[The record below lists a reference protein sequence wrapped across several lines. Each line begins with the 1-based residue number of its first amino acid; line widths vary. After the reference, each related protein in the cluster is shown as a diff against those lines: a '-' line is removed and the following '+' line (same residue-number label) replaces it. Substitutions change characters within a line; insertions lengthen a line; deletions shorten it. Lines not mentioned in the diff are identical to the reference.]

1 MNWRLI
7 MLAENQLSTIGLELK
22 KHREQLNHSI
32 LDISR
37 QMGVSPKCI
46 VAIETG
52 NLGFFAGAKSEIERL
67 IKLYKRKLH
76 MKADFLDS
84 ALAALNE
91 NNAKTDSE
99 SGLPS
104 FLEKTISA
112 EPMVSTKLKMP
123 VTAKRSAVSSDNAS
137 SKGGK
142 LAPNRL
148 ELN

>member
-1 MNWRLI
+1 MNWGLI

-22 KHREQLNHSI
+22 KHREQLNYSI

-37 QMGVSPKCI
+37 QMGVSPKYI
-46 VAIETG
+46 VAIEAG

-67 IKLYKRKLH
+67 IKLYRRKLH

-91 NNAKTDSE
+91 KNDKPDSE
-99 SGLPS
+99 SDLPS
-104 FLEKTISA
+104 FLVKTISA
-112 EPMVSTKLKMP
+112 GSRASTKLKMP
-123 VTAKRSAVSSDNAS
+123 VTAKLSTVISNNAS

-142 LAPNRL
+142 STPNVL